1 MEERSGKSAASL
13 RAVEIWTAAV
23 VLLFGAIIV
32 YDSQRLGSRW
42 GDDGPQPGY
51 FPFYV
56 GLLICVSS
64 VVILV
69 RALRNRDATTAFVSR
84 DQLKLILVVLIPTA
98 VYVGLVGWLG
108 LYVASTVYIA
118 FFMWWLG
125 KYSWLK
131 IVPVSVGVSVVFF
144 LVFEIWFKVPLPKG
158 PLESALGLG

>member
-1 MEERSGKSAASL
+1 MEEKSGKSAASL
-13 RAVEIWTAAV
+13 RAVEIWTAV
-23 VLLFGAIIV
+23 IVLVFGAIVV

-56 GLLICVSS
+56 GLLICISAI
-64 VVILV
+64 VVLV
-69 RALRNRDATTAFVSR
+69 QGLRNRDSKTAFVSR
-84 DQLKLILVVLIPTA
+84 EQLKLILVVLIPTA
-98 VYVGLVGWLG
+98 VYVALVGWLG
-108 LYVASTVYIA
+108 LYVASTLYIA

-131 IVPVSVGVSVVFF
+131 IVPVSVGVMVVFF
-144 LVFEIWFKVPLPKG
+144 LVFEIWFRVPLPKG